1 MINKPEKTRA
11 VAVGK
16 YAILLEKCQLTY
28 FTDGEII
35 KVNDVRPEFSTT
47 DLMDLATRIAEKNEL
62 SAPRYIKEH
71 EARTHK

>member
-1 MINKPEKTRA
+1 MTNKIEKTRA

-16 YAILLEKCQLTY
+16 YAILLERCQLTY
-28 FTDGEII
+28 FTNGEII

-47 DLMDLATRIAEKNEL
+47 DLMDLATRISEKNEL
-62 SAPRYIKEH
+62 PKPFYIKES